1 MKLEHVAKELAA
13 DIVHRADSF
22 GRAEVEY
29 VMASDL
35 MSDVLVTDRGNL
47 LLVTSL
53 ASDQAVRTADIVGAV
68 GVLVVNDKTLPAPMK
83 TLAADLDMNLMRVK
97 LPTFETCVRIGA
109 MIGRAATASA

>member
-1 MKLEHVAKELAA
+1 MKLEHLAKELSAHV
-13 DIVHRADSF
+13 VHRATAF
-22 GRAEVEY
+22 EHAEVEA

-83 TLAADLDMNLMRVK
+83 ILAADLDMSLMRVK
-97 LPTFETCVRIGA
+97 FSTFETCVRIGA
-109 MIGRAATASA
+109 LLGPSPAPSA